1 MLMKVGLLGCG
12 FIGSTIVNAIR
23 SNRLDLELVSAFDA
37 DADRCISLGFRP
49 CSFDEFLASNF
60 DIAVECASQEAV
72 KAYANRIL
80 SKGRSLLVMS
90 VGAFSDKMLLS
101 SLLLSARKSG
111 AKLYIPSGAV
121 GGLDALSSAKFAG
134 LDEVYL
140 VTRKPPASL
149 GMDVAE
155 ETVVFEGSASD
166 AVKAFP
172 KNINVAAAISLAGL
186 GFEDTK
192 VMLIADPK
200 VSTNIHELH
209 AKGKFGSFSCS
220 FDNLPSENPK
230 TSMLAAFSAIAL
242 LNRISGPLQ
251 F

>member
-1 MLMKVGLLGCG
+1 MGCG
-12 FIGSTIVNAIR
+12 FIGSTIANAIR
-23 SNRLDLELVSAFDA
+23 KNKLDLELVSAFDS
-37 DADRCISLGFRP
+37 DPQKCISLGFRSS
-49 CSFDEFLASNF
+49 SFDEFLASNF
-60 DIAVECASQEAV
+60 DIVVECASQEAV
-72 KAYANRIL
+72 KSYAGRIL
-80 SKGRSLLVMS
+80 SKGKSLLVMS
-90 VGAFSDKMLLS
+90 VGALSDKMLLS

-111 AKLYIPSGAV
+111 AKLYVPSGAI
-121 GGLDALSSAKFAG
+121 GGLDALSSARFAG
-134 LDEVYL
+134 LDEVCL

-186 GFEDTK
+186 GFEGTK

-200 VSTNIHELH
+200 VSTNLHELH
-209 AKGKFGSFSCS
+209 AKGRFGSFYCS

-242 LNRISGPLQ
+242 LSRISGPLQ